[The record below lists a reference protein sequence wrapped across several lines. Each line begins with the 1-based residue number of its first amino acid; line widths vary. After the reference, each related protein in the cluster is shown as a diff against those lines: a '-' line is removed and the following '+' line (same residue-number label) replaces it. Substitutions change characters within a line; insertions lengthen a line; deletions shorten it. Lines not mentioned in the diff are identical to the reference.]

1 MAVSLFFDL
10 EEYCLIEQ
18 KQVVQFSLKD
28 REKMTP
34 RATTIKTFKNAI
46 TEVNKLASFNCH
58 APLAWSNILRKN
70 ERAYVELF
78 MLLHAKIT
86 DAG

>member
-1 MAVSLFFDL
+1 MYVDKVSVDEMSIDEMSADEMSVDEKHVDEMAVSLFFVL

-34 RATTIKTFKNAI
+34 RATTIKPF
-46 TEVNKLASFNCH
+46 
-58 APLAWSNILRKN
+58 
-70 ERAYVELF
+70 
-78 MLLHAKIT
+78 
-86 DAG
+86 